1 MAEPFFDGNVL
12 ALVKNG
18 IIQDF
23 FADFNSLENDLVGS
37 IFIGEVDRISKGLNS
52 SFIKLP
58 FNKMG
63 FLKGIRNL
71 HSGDKIILQATNYT
85 PIDKALVVT
94 QNISF
99 KGRYVVITSKNNR
112 ISFSRNIK
120 EKKRRLELLNI
131 LDDFEEVR
139 IKKVGIIF
147 RSLCINSNSEIIIN
161 DLKKQLLRYSD
172 VFGNEVNSVCQLVKA
187 PNALEKSY
195 LEWNQFSNQNIIKE
209 KGCFDH
215 YSIWEQ
221 ILSLRNKIV
230 DLASGGNLI
239 IEKTQAFVAI
249 DINTSKNNSLSSAL
263 KVNIEA
269 IREIPRQLRL
279 RGLGG
284 KIIIETGPLLKKH
297 RKKIEE
303 VLSKSALYSDK
314 LKIVGWSNLGNLEL
328 EMPRS
333 RYPLNDSEFDQIE
346 KNLH

>member
-18 IIQDF
+18 IVQDF
-23 FADFNSLENDLVGS
+23 FADFKSLENDLVGS
-37 IFIGEVDRISKGLNS
+37 IFIGEVDRISKDLNS

-131 LDDFEEVR
+131 LEDFEDVR

-187 PNALEKSY
+187 PNALQKAY
-195 LEWNQFSNQNIIKE
+195 IGWDKFDDPDIIKV
-209 KGCFDH
+209 KGCFDNF
-215 YSIWEQ
+215 SVWEQ
-221 ILSLRNKIV
+221 ILALRSEIV
-230 DLASGGNLI
+230 DLPSGGNLI

-249 DINTSKNNSLSSAL
+249 DINTSKNSSLNSAL
-263 KVNIEA
+263 NVNIDA
-269 IREIPRQLRL
+269 VKEIPRQLRL

-284 KIIIETGPLLKKH
+284 KVIIEFGPLSKKH
-297 RKKIEE
+297 RKK
-303 VLSKSALYSDK
+303 
-314 LKIVGWSNLGNLEL
+314 
-328 EMPRS
+328 
-333 RYPLNDSEFDQIE
+333 
-346 KNLH
+346 